1 MDIPLRA
8 SIKQTFESR
17 AWKYMRLSAILLVPL
32 VWFHTIFNTLFIGPQ
47 NINLDLVS
55 QRWASLGWQI
65 YDILLLAFAFAHGV
79 NGLRQV
85 LYDFGPRPGI
95 RIALHLLL
103 LLFWRLLSITG
114 ASGILGGVP
123 RYFSCHTER

>member
-1 MDIPLRA
+1 MDISRHA
-8 SIKQTFESR
+8 SVNQTFESR

-55 QRWASLGWQI
+55 QRWANLGWQI

-85 LYDFGPRPGI
+85 LFDFGPRPAI
-95 RIALHLLL
+95 RKVLNILL
-103 LLFWRLLSITG
+103 LLFWVLLSVTG

-123 RYFSCHTER
+123 R